1 MCAFVTEFPTQTP
14 SYHFLIFLSEAGY
27 HIYCAA
33 PALKR
38 VPEGDW
44 ICQECVQDGKA
55 IRIGD
60 PMFGK
65 YRSTPGWYECKVV
78 GEADGGRRLV
88 EWEDGDKED
97 T

>member
-1 MCAFVTEFPTQTP
+1 M
-14 SYHFLIFLSEAGY
+14 
-27 HIYCAA
+27 
-33 PALKR
+33 
-38 VPEGDW
+38 
-44 ICQECVQDGKA
+44 QDGKA

-97 T
+97 TLKEPRHLKPLEKEEGRACRLPSGQGRGRKDANVYGV